1 MSDSRARD
9 ILSRQAE
16 LESERSQYEH
26 VWEAV
31 AEFCDPDAP
40 DMWSG
45 RRRQA
50 GADSQAERQERR
62 GARVYANT
70 INSAANRLAAGLES
84 LIIPQSEK
92 WHGLSTA
99 AMNDEES
106 DEEKEWAEALRDFLF
121 SLRYSANSNF
131 VPATQACLRNVVRYG
146 PAYLYAEEG
155 FAPHTLIRYA
165 SIPVVE
171 GYLCRNRWGQVDI
184 FHRRYER
191 TARQAAQLLGYEKL
205 PARIKMLV
213 DDPAKCETK
222 ISLIQCIQPRDER
235 KMYRLGGSYQ
245 YLDTAF
251 ASYHVLE
258 DEEVIVRESGFRSF
272 PVSCFN
278 WRRYEG
284 DPYGIS
290 PTIEALTTVREE
302 NAVRRSGLRA
312 LQQVTDPATA
322 SKARLDYVPVLNPG
336 ENYPGLIDDQG
347 RPLIAPIATGQNPT
361 YAFSYAESR
370 AEEIRDMMFVN
381 LFQTLVQNPQMTATE
396 ALIRQEEKG
405 ALLGPSGSIIQ
416 AGFASNLDRELGIL
430 EDKGLYE
437 EDSRFLPP
445 ASLAGKAVRPTFTGP
460 LDVLRRS
467 AEARDTIQVVTTAM
481 QMAQFDPS
489 VMDNIDGDEALK
501 IVQSAGRSPQRI
513 FRRQDEVAGI
523 RDARAKALAAQA
535 GMAAIASAGKVAK
548 DAVPA
553 AVQARDSGLLDS
565 LGGLM
570 SQGGEGGA

>member
-191 TARQAAQLLGYEKL
+191 SARQAAQLLGYEKL

-481 QMAQFDPS
+481 QMAQFDPG

-523 RDARAKALAAQA
+523 RDARAKAQAAQA
-535 GMAAIASAGKVAK
+535 GMAAIANAGKVAK

-565 LGGLM
+565 LSGLM
-570 SQGGEGGA
+570 PQGGEGGA

>member
-1 MSDSRARD
+1 MTSDSRAHD

-16 LESERSQYEH
+16 LESERSQYEA

-31 AEFCDPDAP
+31 SEFCDPDAP
-40 DMWSG
+40 DVWSG
-45 RRRQA
+45 RRQS
-50 GADSQAERQERR
+50 GPESQAERQERR

-99 AMNDEES
+99 ALNDEES

-191 TARQAAQLLGYEKL
+191 TARQAAQMLGYEKL

-481 QMAQFDPS
+481 QMAQFDAS

-523 RDARAKALAAQA
+523 RDARAKAQAAQA
-535 GMAAIASAGKVAK
+535 GMAAIAQAGKVAK

>member
-1 MSDSRARD
+1 
-9 ILSRQAE
+9 
-16 LESERSQYEH
+16 
-26 VWEAV
+26 
-31 AEFCDPDAP
+31 
-40 DMWSG
+40 
-45 RRRQA
+45 
-50 GADSQAERQERR
+50 
-62 GARVYANT
+62 
-70 INSAANRLAAGLES
+70 
-84 LIIPQSEK
+84 
-92 WHGLSTA
+92 
-99 AMNDEES
+99 
-106 DEEKEWAEALRDFLF
+106 
-121 SLRYSANSNF
+121 
-131 VPATQACLRNVVRYG
+131 
-146 PAYLYAEEG
+146 
-155 FAPHTLIRYA
+155 
-165 SIPVVE
+165 
-171 GYLCRNRWGQVDI
+171 
-184 FHRRYER
+184 
-191 TARQAAQLLGYEKL
+191 
-205 PARIKMLV
+205 
-213 DDPAKCETK
+213 
-222 ISLIQCIQPRDER
+222 
-235 KMYRLGGSYQ
+235 
-245 YLDTAF
+245 
-251 ASYHVLE
+251 
-258 DEEVIVRESGFRSF
+258 
-272 PVSCFN
+272 
-278 WRRYEG
+278 
-284 DPYGIS
+284 
-290 PTIEALTTVREE
+290 LTTVREE

-361 YAFSYAESR
+361 YAFSYVESR

-437 EDSRFLPP
+437 QDSRFLPP

-481 QMAQFDPS
+481 QMAQFDAS

-523 RDARAKALAAQA
+523 RDARAKAQAAQA
-535 GMAAIASAGKVAK
+535 GMAAIAQAGKVAK

>member
-1 MSDSRARD
+1 MTSDSRAHE

-16 LESERSQYEH
+16 LESERSQYEA

-31 AEFCDPDAP
+31 SEFCDPDAP
-40 DMWSG
+40 DVWSG
-45 RRRQA
+45 RRQS

-99 AMNDEES
+99 ALNDEES
-106 DEEKEWAEALRDFLF
+106 DEEKEWAESLRDFLF

-155 FAPHTLIRYA
+155 FAPNTLIRYA

-184 FHRRYER
+184 FRRRYER
-191 TARQAAQLLGYEKL
+191 TARQAAQMLGYEKL

-213 DDPAKCETK
+213 DDPAKCETR

-481 QMAQFDPS
+481 QMAQFDAS

-535 GMAAIASAGKVAK
+535 GMAAIANAGKVAK